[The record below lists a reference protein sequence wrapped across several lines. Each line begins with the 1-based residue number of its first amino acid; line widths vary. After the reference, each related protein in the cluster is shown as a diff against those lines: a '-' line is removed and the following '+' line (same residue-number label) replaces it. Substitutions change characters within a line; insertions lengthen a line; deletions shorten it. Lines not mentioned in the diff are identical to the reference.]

1 MDAQVMIRSSNV
13 LLITMRG
20 LGNEVAKNL
29 VLAGIGSL
37 TMVDPEVVTE
47 ADLGAQFFLTADDV
61 GKTRAMAASPQVQKL
76 NPRVRVL
83 VDQEDIRA
91 KDPSFFALFDM
102 VIATD
107 LDTDLLNLLNVATRI
122 AKRPFYAAGVHGM
135 FGFIFNDLIEHDY
148 VIRRDRSNL
157 ATQLGPETRTRRVIA
172 VSSSAEDDGSRVVEQ
187 VTKRELYST
196 WFLAS
201 DDAPLP
207 DEYLRSPRRL
217 RAVTPA
223 LPCFRALWAFQQ
235 MFGRL
240 PSHTREDL
248 QNFTRLATQKH
259 AQLRLPSGS
268 LRSEFLRSFLQ
279 NLGSESA
286 PVTAMV
292 GGQLAQDVVNVLG
305 HTQQPIQ
312 NMVIIDGTSIIAP
325 MYPLHPEG
333 ELGAALL
340 STPVEI
346 PTNGSFAPG
355 PDAGPDAGMM
365 MPPPVPMAPGP
376 INPLVASTAAA
387 GSMMLVDDAAPAPFV
402 FTANPTPD
410 GQDGTEN
417 GQPSQSS
424 T

>member
-61 GKTRAMAASPQVQKL
+61 GKTRAMASSPQVQKL

-107 LDTDLLNLLNVATRI
+107 LDTDLLNLLNVAPRL

-148 VIRRDRSNL
+148 VIRRDRSNQ
-157 ATQLGPETRTRRVIA
+157 ATQQRPKTRTHRDNA

-240 PSHTREDL
+240 PS
-248 QNFTRLATQKH
+248 
-259 AQLRLPSGS
+259 
-268 LRSEFLRSFLQ
+268 
-279 NLGSESA
+279 
-286 PVTAMV
+286 
-292 GGQLAQDVVNVLG
+292 
-305 HTQQPIQ
+305 
-312 NMVIIDGTSIIAP
+312 
-325 MYPLHPEG
+325 
-333 ELGAALL
+333 
-340 STPVEI
+340 
-346 PTNGSFAPG
+346 
-355 PDAGPDAGMM
+355 
-365 MPPPVPMAPGP
+365 
-376 INPLVASTAAA
+376 
-387 GSMMLVDDAAPAPFV
+387 
-402 FTANPTPD
+402 
-410 GQDGTEN
+410 
-417 GQPSQSS
+417 
-424 T
+424 

>member
-91 KDPSFFALFDM
+91 KAPSFFALFDM

-107 LDTDLLNLLNVATRI
+107 LGTDLLNL
-122 AKRPFYAAGVHGM
+122 P
-135 FGFIFNDLIEHDY
+135 
-148 VIRRDRSNL
+148 NL
-157 ATQLGPETRTRRVIA
+157 ATQLGPETRTRRGSA

-376 INPLVASTAAA
+376 INPLVA
-387 GSMMLVDDAAPAPFV
+387 
-402 FTANPTPD
+402 
-410 GQDGTEN
+410 
-417 GQPSQSS
+417 
-424 T
+424 